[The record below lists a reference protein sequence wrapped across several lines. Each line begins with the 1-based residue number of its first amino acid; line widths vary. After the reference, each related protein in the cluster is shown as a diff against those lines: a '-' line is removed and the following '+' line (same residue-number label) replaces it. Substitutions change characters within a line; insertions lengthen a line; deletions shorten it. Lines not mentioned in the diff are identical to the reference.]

1 MIVLPPLLMHM
12 LDEDNSVKPKLGRNL
27 AYSFLNSI
35 TYTFNDK
42 NATIKDNSICKDHD
56 HEVLKPHLTSTW
68 MPNSVGS
75 MSGKS
80 VVFAESE
87 VSVVWQHAKQP
98 GKGRRDFNFLIYI
111 HNFRRLC
118 KSRCRYLARVSS
130 SHINRRKCRATRAS
144 SA

>member
-1 MIVLPPLLMHM
+1 MRVKYRCGYNKFEFQLSPLHPTQMIVLPPLLMHM

-35 TYTFNDK
+35 TYTFSDK

-87 VSVVWQHAKQP
+87 VS
-98 GKGRRDFNFLIYI
+98 
-111 HNFRRLC
+111 RRLLDVMKNKQTK
-118 KSRCRYLARVSS
+118 KSQSS
-130 SHINRRKCRATRAS
+130 FELIS
-144 SA
+144 